1 MNKKEVLL
9 MNNNEKVKL
18 LNEVKDLLLDY
29 VMVSTQQDLY
39 TEEYREKLS
48 NTYKLYE
55 KLLERQ
61 LHITELDWLDEYY
74 KEINN

>member
-61 LHITELDWLDEYY
+61 LNITELDWLDEYY